1 MAETT
6 KNQTAQPGHMT
17 QAERESS
24 RKGGFTSI
32 FIKRPVLTI
41 MFSVSL
47 LIIGLMAYSGMGV
60 GLFPN
65 IDVPYVLVQTT
76 LPGASSEEME
86 TSVSKIIEESVNQ
99 IEGIDELTSQ
109 SMEGTSLVIVKFD
122 MDKDRDVAAQEVRDK
137 VDLIT
142 NDLPDGTNPPVILK
156 LDADAMAVLNVVVSG
171 DRDIIELTE
180 IAKKKVKENIENI
193 RGVGSVGIVG
203 GREREVHI
211 IVNPFKLYSLGLPIK
226 SVKDALKDQNIETP
240 GGRVEQKHQEYTLRV
255 LGRVDKVADFN
266 DIFVARKN
274 GTSIKIS
281 DIGYAEDSG
290 EYDRESTYL
299 NGRRA
304 VTLEVKKQ
312 SGTNTLAVIQ
322 GVKDKLEVIKQTLPQ
337 DIEIAL
343 MLDQSGT
350 IRASVNTVL
359 EHLILGGILAGV
371 MVLIF
376 MGSLRSTF
384 IAFLAMPIS
393 IVGSFTFMKMMGF
406 TIDSMT
412 LLGLTVA
419 VGIVIDDAIVMLE
432 NIYRHMEKYNKSPL
446 QAALDGSREITSTV
460 IATTLSILVIFLPLA
475 YMGGIVGRV
484 VSSYGMTVVFAIALS
499 GVVALTLTPM
509 LCAKML
515 KKKEGQSKFD
525 KMVDNIND
533 SLADAYIP
541 MLDWSIK
548 HRKTM
553 VVLSVLC
560 VLSLVPMMRIVGGEF
575 FPQDDSGK
583 IQINIEAP
591 VGTSYQDTQTIL
603 RQIEQDVRRM
613 PYVKDV
619 LISAGVGEGSFSNS
633 NPSNSGQ
640 VRFELEDRKGRKGI
654 TTAKYLQLT
663 RELMKKYEG
672 LKTSSYIVSDGPGG
686 RKDVQFRISGPDV
699 AQLANYGNAVL
710 DKLRQDPRFIDLD
723 LSLDLA
729 KPEYRVV
736 INREKAHNMG
746 VNVADIASGLRTMVG
761 GEDDITKYKEGDE
774 LYEVRIR
781 VGEEYRDTKEAVSAL
796 MIPAKVNGQEAIVR
810 LDSVANIEEG
820 LGPSQID
827 RYNRQ
832 RQITVEAN
840 LNGIDMR
847 SALGIVKQAYDSL
860 GASAEYT
867 GGNSGSAKEMARMFQ
882 SFLLAFALAFLFKYM
897 ILAAQFENYSHPVAI
912 IVSLPLTIP
921 FAVFSLLITGQTL
934 NIYSL
939 LGLFMLI
946 GVVSKNAILQTD
958 YTDQLR
964 ARGYGCTNAILQ
976 ANRVRL
982 RPILMTTLTLIV
994 GVVPMLISNGEGAE
1008 SRRSLA
1014 IVIVGGQAL
1023 SLLVTLLMTP
1033 VTYILVDKWAA
1044 WINWKLRGVPIP
1056 QDKDQAVILPEVP
1069 AD

>member
-1 MAETT
+1 MQEQEAN
-6 KNQTAQPGHMT
+6 K
-17 QAERESS
+17 QAVTEAY
-24 RKGGFTSI
+24 RKGGFSAV

-41 MFSVSL
+41 MCSVAL
-47 LIIGLMAYSGMGV
+47 VILGLMAYSSMGV
-60 GLFPN
+60 SLYPN
-65 IDVPYVLVQTT
+65 VDVPYVLVQTT
-76 LPGASSEEME
+76 LSGASSEEME

-99 IEGIDELTSQ
+99 IEGIDELESQ
-109 SMEGTSLVIVKFD
+109 STEGVSLVVVKFD

-137 VDLIT
+137 VDLVT
-142 NDLPDGTNPPVILK
+142 NELPEGTDPPVIMK
-156 LDADAMAVLNVVVSG
+156 LDADAISVLNVVVSG
-171 DRDIIELTE
+171 DRNIIDLTE
-180 IAKKKVKENIENI
+180 IAKKQVKENIENI
-193 RGVGSVGIVG
+193 RGVGSVNIVG
-203 GREREVHI
+203 GREREVHV
-211 IVNPFKLYSLGLPIK
+211 IVNPFKLYSLGLSINA
-226 SVKDALKDQNIETP
+226 VKEALQDQNVEMP
-240 GGRVEQKHQEYTLRV
+240 GGRVEQQHREYSLRI
-255 LGRVDKVADFN
+255 LGRLDNVPSFN
-266 DIFVARKN
+266 DIFIARKN
-274 GTSIKIS
+274 GTSIKVS

-299 NGRRA
+299 DGRRA

-322 GVKDKLEVIKQTLPQ
+322 GVKDKLELIKPTLPK
-337 DIEIAL
+337 DIQISL

-359 EHLILGGILAGV
+359 EHLILGGILAGI
-371 MVLIF
+371 MVLVF

-393 IVGSFTFMKMMGF
+393 IIGSFLFMNLMGF

-432 NIYRHMEKYNKSPL
+432 NIYRHMEKYDKSPL
-446 QAALDGSREITSTV
+446 VAALDGSREITSTV

-475 YMGGIVGRV
+475 YMSGIVGRI

-499 GVVALTLTPM
+499 GLVALTLTPM

-515 KKKEGQSKFD
+515 RKHEGKSRFD
-525 KMVDNIND
+525 QIVDNIND
-533 SLADAYIP
+533 TLVDAYIP
-541 MLDWSIK
+541 LLNWSIH

-553 VVLSVLC
+553 VVIGVLC
-560 VLSLVPMMRIVGGEF
+560 IVSMFPMMRIVGGEF

-583 IQINIEAP
+583 IQVSIEAP
-591 VGTSYQDTQTIL
+591 VGTSYQDTQKIL
-603 RQIEQDVRRM
+603 MQIEEDIRRM
-613 PYVKDV
+613 PYVKSV
-619 LISAGVGEGSFSNS
+619 LISAGVGESSFSNS
-633 NPSNSGQ
+633 SPSNQGNI
-640 VRFELEDRKGRKGI
+640 RFELEDRDKRHGI
-654 TTAKYLQLT
+654 TTSKYLEVT
-663 RELMKKYEG
+663 RQLMKKYDG

-686 RKDVQFRISGPDV
+686 GRKEVEFVISGPDINK
-699 AQLANYGNAVL
+699 LTEYGHAVL
-710 DKLRQDPRFIDLD
+710 NKLSQDPRFIDLD

-736 INREKAHNMG
+736 INREKAYALG
-746 VNVADIASGLRTMVG
+746 VNVTDIASALRTMVG

-781 VGEEYRDTKEAVSAL
+781 VGEEFRDTKEAVSAL
-796 MIPAKVNGQEAIVR
+796 MVPSEVNGERGIVR
-810 LDSVANIEEG
+810 LDSVASIEEG
-820 LGPSQID
+820 FGPTQID
-827 RYNRQ
+827 RFNRQ

-847 SALGIVKQAYDSL
+847 SALGIIQQAFDSL
-860 GASAEYT
+860 EVSNEYT
-867 GGNSGSAKEMARMFQ
+867 GGLSGSAKEMGRMFQ
-882 SFLLAFALAFLFKYM
+882 SFIIAFILAFLFKYM

-912 IVSLPLTIP
+912 IISLPLTIP
-921 FAVFSLLITGQTL
+921 FAIFSLLITGQTL
-934 NIYSL
+934 NIFSL

-964 ARGYGCTNAILQ
+964 ARGYGRTNAILQ

-982 RPILMTTLTLIV
+982 RPILMTTLTLVV

-1033 VTYILVDKWAA
+1033 VTYILMDNLGA
-1044 WINWKLRGVPIP
+1044 WLNWKLRGIPIP
-1056 QDKDQAVILPEVP
+1056 ADKDKDVILSEVP
-1069 AD
+1069 TE